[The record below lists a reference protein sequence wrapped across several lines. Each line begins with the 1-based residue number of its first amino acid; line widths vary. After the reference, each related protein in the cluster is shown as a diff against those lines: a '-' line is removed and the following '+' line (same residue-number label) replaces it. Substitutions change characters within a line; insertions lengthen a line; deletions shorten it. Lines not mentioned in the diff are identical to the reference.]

1 MNTKSLANIFVVS
14 TRLRNPPKDTEE
26 SLLSPQLTH
35 VGRANIERAEDG
47 PSGWCSSY
55 RGDSRDEEEAELRA
69 NVSRYYYG
77 DRRDQPP
84 YSSVIYPDCWN
95 EDQDALDELL
105 ATISRRRQDR
115 LRA

>member
-1 MNTKSLANIFVVS
+1 MNTKSIANIFVVS
-14 TRLRNPPKDTEE
+14 SRLHDSSEDTED
-26 SLLSPQLTH
+26 SLLSPQLTR

-47 PSGWCSSY
+47 PSSWSSNY
-55 RGDSRDEEEAELRA
+55 RGDSRAEEEAELRA
-69 NVSRYYYG
+69 NVSRYYRG

-84 YSSVIYPDCWN
+84 FSSVVYPDCWN

-105 ATISRRRQDR
+105 AAIRGRRQNR